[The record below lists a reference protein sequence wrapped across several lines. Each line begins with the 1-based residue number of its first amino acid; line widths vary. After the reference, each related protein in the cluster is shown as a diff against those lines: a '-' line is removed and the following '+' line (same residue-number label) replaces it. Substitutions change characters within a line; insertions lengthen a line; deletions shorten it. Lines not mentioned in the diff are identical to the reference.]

1 MLKLDDQYTCP
12 VKAEDT
18 EMLEPVEEN
27 ENFHSPLEL
36 KSGVSPGYI
45 RTLLK
50 STFDETGGTY
60 TGRAEHDVDP
70 AYDVFPAGQLKQA
83 VDPTV
88 AENLPRKDYSDR
100 AVMLIIHRK

>member
-1 MLKLDDQYTCP
+1 MLKLADQYTCP

-70 AYDVFPAGQLKQA
+70 AYDVFPAGQFKQA

-88 AENLPRKDYSDR
+88 AEYLPK
-100 AVMLIIHRK
+100 